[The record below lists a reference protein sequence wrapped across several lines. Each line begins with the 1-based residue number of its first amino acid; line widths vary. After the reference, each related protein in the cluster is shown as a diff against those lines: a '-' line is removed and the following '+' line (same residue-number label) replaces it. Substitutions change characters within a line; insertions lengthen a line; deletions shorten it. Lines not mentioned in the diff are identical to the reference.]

1 MRKIIAVGAA
11 LALCLV
17 LGACS
22 GASNGDQAA
31 GEQEKQE
38 QVATIDYTVSD
49 DKLEYARGDQTGMA
63 YRVSVAESAT
73 NDDLKAVFEKVV
85 ADDGFDMHEVWFYS
99 DTRLTDGSA
108 AYDVALASKSS
119 AEGEVTITMA
129 SDESKQAAKALLAD
143 KNEAEKSGTTEGA
156 SANASPDAGSQ
167 AQ

>member
-85 ADDGFDMHEVWFYS
+85 A
-99 DTRLTDGSA
+99 
-108 AYDVALASKSS
+108 
-119 AEGEVTITMA
+119 
-129 SDESKQAAKALLAD
+129 
-143 KNEAEKSGTTEGA
+143 
-156 SANASPDAGSQ
+156 
-167 AQ
+167 